1 MPAAGAVLTGPD
13 HTAIVPG
20 AIGMTLLRPD
30 SDRVDLMRPSPNHGM
45 RIGYARP
52 DSIILHYTGM
62 ADGPSAIAWLCN
74 PASQVSSH
82 YVVEAD
88 GTILQL
94 VAEERRAWHAG
105 RSGWMGETDINSAS
119 IGIEIVNGGH
129 PAGLPSFP
137 PVQIDAVTQLSRDIA
152 ARHGIRPERILAHS
166 DVSPGRKCDPGE
178 RFPWHTLFACG
189 IGHWV
194 PEMPGTDED
203 ELRPGD
209 RGPAVL
215 GLQQAMLTYGYALDA
230 SGEYDD
236 RTRIVIEAFQR
247 HFRPSVVTGIA
258 DAGTRA
264 TLAALISALPSPD
277 PTGSAPDRGR
287 ASASP

>member
-1 MPAAGAVLTGPD
+1 
-13 HTAIVPG
+13 
-20 AIGMTLLRPD
+20 MTELRPD
-30 SDRVDLMRPSPNHGM
+30 CDLVDVVRPSPNYGP
-45 RIGYARP
+45 RLGYARP
-52 DSIILHYTGM
+52 NCIILHYTGM
-62 ADGPSAIAWLCN
+62 ADGPSAIDWLCN

-94 VAEERRAWHAG
+94 VAEARRAWHAG

-119 IGIEIVNGGH
+119 IGVEIVNGGH
-129 PAGLPSFP
+129 PAGLPPFP
-137 PVQIDAVTQLSRDIA
+137 SVQIDAVVRLCSDIA
-152 ARHGIRPERILAHS
+152 ARQNIQPERILAHS

-178 RFPWHTLFACG
+178 RFPWHILFARG
-189 IGHWV
+189 MGHWV
-194 PEMPGTDED
+194 AEMPGTGEG
-203 ELRPGD
+203 ELGPGE

-215 GLQQAMLTYGYALDA
+215 SLQQALLAYGYSLVA

-236 RTRIVIEAFQR
+236 RTRVVVEAFQR
-247 HFRPSVVTGIA
+247 HFRPSAVHGIA

-264 TLAALISALPSPD
+264 TLEALIRSLPHPG
-277 PTGSAPDRGR
+277 PTGSAPDRDR